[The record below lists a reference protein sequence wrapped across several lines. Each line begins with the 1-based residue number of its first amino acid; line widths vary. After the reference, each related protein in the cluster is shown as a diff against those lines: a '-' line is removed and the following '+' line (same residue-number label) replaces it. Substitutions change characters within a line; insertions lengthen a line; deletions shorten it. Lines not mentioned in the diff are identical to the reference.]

1 MVGCESIYMY
11 MCTKEMGFGQKLVAS
26 GKRKRFLGKSS
37 RQAGRQA
44 GRIFS
49 QAKIKAAPSPNPCL
63 YRSRPDSQT
72 GGLRACIAGIKCF
85 QIQGSC

>member
-37 RQAGRQA
+37 RQAGRQ
-44 GRIFS
+44 
-49 QAKIKAAPSPNPCL
+49 
-63 YRSRPDSQT
+63 D
-72 GGLRACIAGIKCF
+72 
-85 QIQGSC
+85 IQSSKN